1 MRGCVTTTILH
12 ILFIKNRRNMRNFT
26 SIAKFAKSVMLAAFV
41 AVGVQVANAQETTTY
56 EPVGANQ
63 WWMGETVDDV
73 KGSAY
78 LFNVGAQIFAT
89 GNTPSET
96 NIDNA
101 DLWTIAEGY
110 TFTNQKTKN
119 VINMYSLISA
129 GVNWYASI
137 TDKEK
142 ATSFN
147 LEKGTSTIKG
157 TVYCLSKS
165 EGWVSVI
172 TRYFTING
180 NSYSAEKKGVNSDWL
195 FISADQKAAYDEY
208 TTNFNKVKNYLTN
221 EDVLKNEDLVK
232 EINTTLTQTST
243 RGNNY
248 NTYKANG
255 TNDETNLKTTI
266 NDVEKYLEE
275 ISTSIKNIESVDG
288 NAEVTAI
295 YDLNGVRK
303 NQLTKGIN
311 IVKMANGKV
320 KKVLVK

>member
-1 MRGCVTTTILH
+1 
-12 ILFIKNRRNMRNFT
+12 MRNFT
-26 SIAKFAKSVMLAAFV
+26 SIAKFAKSVMLSAFV

-56 EPVGANQ
+56 EPVDANQ
-63 WWMGETVDDV
+63 WWMGEAVADV
-73 KGSAY
+73 EGEAY

-89 GNTPSET
+89 GNTAEEK
-96 NIDNA
+96 NIENA
-101 DLWTIAEGY
+101 DLWTIASNKSGY
-110 TFTNQKTKN
+110 QFTNKNTKN
-119 VINMYSLISA
+119 VFHMDASWILGWIWSA
-129 GVNWYASI
+129 AIQNKDASYFAI
-137 TDKEK
+137 G
-142 ATSFN
+142 
-147 LEKGTSTIKG
+147 KGTTQDKGESYGLSIKKG
-157 TVYCLSKS
+157 TIDV
-165 EGWVSVI
+165 E
-172 TRYFTING
+172 TRYFSVSG
-180 NSYSAEKKGVNSDWL
+180 QSYKAATQGINSDWL
-195 FISADQKAAYDEY
+195 FISTDQKAAYDEY

-248 NTYKANG
+248 NTYEANG
-255 TNDETNLKTTI
+255 TNDKSNLTTTI

-311 IVKMANGKV
+311 IVKMTDGKV

>member
-1 MRGCVTTTILH
+1 
-12 ILFIKNRRNMRNFT
+12 MRNFT
-26 SIAKFAKSVMLAAFV
+26 SIAKFAKSVMLSAFV
-41 AVGVQVANAQETTTY
+41 AVGVQVANAQEATTY

-63 WWMGETVDDV
+63 WWMGEAVADV
-73 KGSAY
+73 EGEAY

-89 GNTPSET
+89 DNTPKET
-96 NIDNA
+96 NIENA
-101 DLWTIAEGY
+101 DLWTIASGY
-110 TFTNQKTKN
+110 KFTNKNTKN
-119 VINMYSLISA
+119 VFHLSRFITWSIAIQSN
-129 GVNWYASI
+129 NASSFKLEDGTTKNKGQVYGLSVTEGTGI
-137 TDKEK
+137 T
-142 ATSFN
+142 
-147 LEKGTSTIKG
+147 KG
-157 TVYCLSKS
+157 
-165 EGWVSVI
+165 
-172 TRYFTING
+172 TRYFSVSKSNYVAKD
-180 NSYSAEKKGVNSDWL
+180 SKDVNSDWL

-248 NTYKANG
+248 NTYQANG
-255 TNDETNLKTTI
+255 TNDKTNLTTTI

-311 IVKMANGKV
+311 IVKMTDGKV

>member
-1 MRGCVTTTILH
+1 
-12 ILFIKNRRNMRNFT
+12 MRNFT
-26 SIAKFAKSVMLAAFV
+26 SIAKFAKSVMLSAFV

-56 EPVGANQ
+56 EPVDANQ
-63 WWMGETVDDV
+63 WWMGEDVAKVD
-73 KGSAY
+73 GSAY

-101 DLWTIAEGY
+101 DLWTIASGY
-110 TFTNQKTKN
+110 KFTNKKTGYVFHMDASYPYTSWTTAIQKN
-119 VINMYSLISA
+119 N
-129 GVNWYASI
+129 
-137 TDKEK
+137 
-142 ATSFN
+142 ATSFD
-147 LEKGTSTIKG
+147 LATGTSQNKG
-157 TVYCLSKS
+157 QVYIISVTKKGLTNLTKHTCYFSILNAKYTAEESKS
-165 EGWVSVI
+165 
-172 TRYFTING
+172 
-180 NSYSAEKKGVNSDWL
+180 VNSDWI
-195 FISADQKAAYDEY
+195 FISATQKAAYNEY

-221 EDVLKNEDLVK
+221 EVVLKNEDLVK

-248 NTYKANG
+248 NTYEANG
-255 TNDETNLKTTI
+255 TNDKSNLTTTI

-311 IVKMANGKV
+311 IVKLADGKV